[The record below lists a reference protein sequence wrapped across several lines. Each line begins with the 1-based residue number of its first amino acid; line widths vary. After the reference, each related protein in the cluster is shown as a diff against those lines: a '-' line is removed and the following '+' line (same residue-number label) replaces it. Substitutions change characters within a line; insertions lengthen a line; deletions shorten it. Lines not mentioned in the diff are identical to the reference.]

1 MFWLTV
7 QWVVVPIAISSLG
20 VLFTVSV
27 VKVVLKANGD
37 DAMRSKVK
45 EIVSMN
51 LDILYTM
58 SANLAGGALLAK
70 ELQMIIV

>member
-1 MFWLTV
+1 M
-7 QWVVVPIAISSLG
+7 PIAISSL
-20 VLFTVSV
+20 VVVFIVSV

-37 DAMRSKVK
+37 DAMRSKIK

-58 SANLAGGALLAK
+58 STNLAVSALIAK
-70 ELQMIIV
+70 TLQMIIT